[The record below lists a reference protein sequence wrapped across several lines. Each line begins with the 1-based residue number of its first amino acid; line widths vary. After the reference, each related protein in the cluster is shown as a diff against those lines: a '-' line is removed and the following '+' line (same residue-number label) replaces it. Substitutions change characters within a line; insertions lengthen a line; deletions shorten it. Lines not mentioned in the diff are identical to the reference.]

1 MIQVL
6 MVTVLEMST
15 DVTLRESEAR
25 NNNEEQ
31 KHEAAKHTS
40 KKDFDL
46 HRKII

>member
-1 MIQVL
+1 ML

-31 KHEAAKHTS
+31 NKHEAAKHTS